1 MGVSC
6 GLWYS
11 EDSHH
16 AAAILHQRHF
26 SEAAPFIREYHYLPV
41 M

>member
-1 MGVSC
+1 VVFRGQP
-6 GLWYS
+6 Y
-11 EDSHH
+11 H
-16 AAAILHQRHF
+16 AAILHQRHF